1 VTSTVDDNPWVA
13 GPIVVPVAAPLRAVD
28 HWRCEPD
35 GDVLR
40 MTARVSVRGDDPN
53 LLGHF
58 PGLAVFPGIFVIE
71 TLCQAVAIAVST
83 QGSAPPVVLRVVRSV
98 RFLAPLLDGD
108 QLSLDIVARPG
119 EDGTWDVTA
128 KGTRTDG
135 TATAKIRAEFGPGTA
150 ERPPTPGVGAVA
162 AATGTRDHV
171 DVRAVL
177 PQRHPLLLVDR
188 VLELRSGKSIRT
200 VKAVTGTEPCYS
212 GVPEGPEHW
221 RYDYPC
227 SLMIESFGQSAA
239 LLWLDGREPTPDD
252 DDQTLMFVGAR
263 DYSFHGSAHPGDVLR
278 HEVRLES
285 VVADTAFATGETWAG
300 DRRIAT
306 VGTLI
311 ATRRPV
317 RPSGS
322 EPPARHA
329 GTPSAPTDP
338 H

>member
-1 VTSTVDDNPWVA
+1 MTSTVDSQWVA

-28 HWRCEPD
+28 HWRCDLD

-71 TLCQAVAIAVST
+71 TLCQAVAIAVARST
-83 QGSAPPVVLRVVRSV
+83 HVPVPPVVLRSVRSV

-108 QLSLDIVARPG
+108 ELSLDIVAKPG
-119 EDGTWDVTA
+119 DGGTWDVTA
-128 KGTRTDG
+128 KGTRHDG
-135 TATAKIRAEFGPGTA
+135 TNTAKIRAEFGPGTT
-150 ERPPTPGVGAVA
+150 ERPTTPGIAAVEVG
-162 AATGTRDHV
+162 TGTREHV
-171 DVRAVL
+171 DVRSVL

-188 VLELRSGKSIRT
+188 VLELRREKSIRT
-200 VKAVTGTEPCYS
+200 IKTITGTEPCYAA
-212 GVPEGPEHW
+212 VPEGPEHW

-252 DDQTLMFVGAR
+252 DEQTLMFVGAR
-263 DYSFHGSAHPGDVLR
+263 DYRFHDSAHPGDVLR

-317 RPSGS
+317 RPSSDS
-322 EPPARHA
+322 EPPAGHA
-329 GTPSAPTDP
+329 G
-338 H
+338 